1 MYNKVWFEKNS
12 PLQNRLSEV
21 NEQDE
26 KERRKLLDNNKE
38 NNKW

>member
-1 MYNKVWFEKNS
+1 M
-12 PLQNRLSEV
+12 QNRLSEV